1 MDELAVFVELRIALV
16 EHVSLPPKN

>member
-16 EHVSLPPKN
+16 EHVNLPPRK